1 MGESALGNNS
11 PITMNLGTEC
21 LITETFTKG
30 NRKNVERIWSIA
42 TGRRVRGELLARVP
56 RPKLYWSWLN

>member
-11 PITMNLGTEC
+11 PITMNLGTEH
-21 LITETFTKG
+21 LITETSTKG

-42 TGRRVRGELLARVP
+42 AGRRVRGELLARVP
-56 RPKLYWSWLN
+56 RPKLYWNWLN